1 MRILLFFNVLTIVK
15 FIILL
20 FITKNVFYVIKLR
33 FKKTVS
39 VSAEN
44 CRNLCIDTVELKKYK
59 LLKKLNTSYTLS
71 QNEAVLC
78 RALYHW

>member
-1 MRILLFFNVLTIVK
+1 MRILLFFNVLTIIK

-20 FITKNVFYVIKLR
+20 LITKNVFYVIKLR

-44 CRNLCIDTVELKKYK
+44 CRNFCISAVELKKYK

>member
-39 VSAEN
+39 VSTEN
-44 CRNLCIDTVELKKYK
+44 CRNSYIGAVELKKYK

>member
-33 FKKTVS
+33 FKKAVS
-39 VSAEN
+39 VSTEN
-44 CRNLCIDTVELKKYK
+44 CRNSCIGAVELKKYK